1 MTADILIR
9 EDTGSFAAVRPV
21 DEEPFTRSY
30 TAMIADINREAAA
43 TIDRVV
49 HNVKRRMW
57 RDLDII
63 KADALAGARLP
74 EQWPTADDLA
84 DHLGVDLLIEN
95 RWNPDERS
103 GQLIADVNAELRRIW
118 PPVQSES
125 VKWAEL
131 PPEPTAEL
139 APEALDREYTLNN
152 MVALSRRGWTPT
164 RPAIVVDI
172 PAPDLVQTG
181 PQGRFARWFD
191 GQLQRAERW
200 WRGKQAA
207 RDRRMGLE
215 D

>member
-1 MTADILIR
+1 MAWRDEAAERWTAAWA
-9 EDTGSFAAVRPV
+9 EW
-21 DEEPFTRSY
+21 
-30 TAMIADINREAAA
+30 REATEQFNDAA
-43 TIDRVV
+43 SVTV
-49 HNVKRRMW
+49 
-57 RDLDII
+57 
-63 KADALAGARLP
+63 LP
-74 EQWPTADDLA
+74 ERWPTADDLA

-103 GQLIADVNAELRRIW
+103 GQLIADVNAGLRRVW

-131 PPEPTAEL
+131 SPEPTAEL
-139 APEALDREYTLNN
+139 APEALDREYALNN

-181 PQGRFARWFD
+181 PQGKFGCWFD
-191 GQLQRAERW
+191 AQLQRAEQW
-200 WRGKQAA
+200 WRGKQAE
-207 RDRRMGLE
+207 RDKRMGITDGQE